1 LSAQLVGKAFFIM
14 IDQLAEDLEFAKN
27 KILENRLLAWS
38 SISNKNKNNKILLLP
53 LTGKAWV
60 DLQIIQNKFVC
71 GGIPTDE
78 DVMQYLWRN
87 SEKYTSK
94 SSWRSN
100 KAKKNIGYIFGKSKP
115 GHYLK
120 VVYKHV
126 SEAFQEL
133 PKNISQQSNSFSRS
147 NKIDAVSGI
156 VSAIDEVAARYGQ
169 NPTNVLTWPLNRV
182 FQLQKAIRIATIPN
196 YKLAEPEI
204 IKTIK
209 KEIIKELN
217 NGTES

>member
-1 LSAQLVGKAFFIM
+1 M

-38 SISNKNKNNKILLLP
+38 SIPNQNTTNKITLMP

-60 DLQIIQNKFVC
+60 DLQIVDNKFVC

-78 DVMQYLWRN
+78 DVLQYLWRN
-87 SEKYTSK
+87 CDQYTSE
-94 SSWRSN
+94 SSRQS
-100 KAKKNIGYIFGKSKP
+100 KKDKKNIGYLFGKSP
-115 GHYLK
+115 NGYYLK
-120 VVYKHV
+120 AVYKHV

-133 PKNISQQSNSFSRS
+133 PKSISKQGNSFSRS
-147 NKIDAVSGI
+147 NKIDAVNGI

-169 NPTNVLTWPLNRV
+169 NPTNVLGWPLNRV
-182 FQLQKAIRIATIPN
+182 FQLQKAIRVATIPN
-196 YKLAEPEI
+196 YNLAEPEI
-204 IKTIK
+204 IRTIK
-209 KEIIKELN
+209 KEILKELN